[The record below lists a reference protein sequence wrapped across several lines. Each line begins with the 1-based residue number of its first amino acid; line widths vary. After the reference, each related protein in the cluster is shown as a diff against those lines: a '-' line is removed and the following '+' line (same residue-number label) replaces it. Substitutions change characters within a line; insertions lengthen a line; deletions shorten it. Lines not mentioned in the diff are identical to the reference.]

1 MSTLSERMPR
11 PAPGELPWRLASSS
25 GGGEPIGQELGPR
38 QRFEALA
45 SELAV
50 GGRARPAAHERK
62 FDWRHVGPWAARAWA
77 GVFALQATVA
87 LVTLGVLW
95 LSLAVVHATPHGVG
109 QSSHVNASSNS
120 AIDNHVVAPPPVQAP
135 AQAAWLVWPAIG
147 RISQPMWAGHPNGID
162 VAIDSRTPI
171 RAIADGQVLFA
182 GGDPCCVYG
191 QFIIVQHADGWTSL
205 YAHLSVLAVKA
216 GEQVHQSELIGL
228 SGATGHVSGP
238 HLHFELRQNG
248 RPVDPL
254 DYLAPPSAR

>member
-1 MSTLSERMPR
+1 MPR
-11 PAPGELPWRLASSS
+11 PAPGEPSWRRLASSS
-25 GGGEPIGQELGPR
+25 GGGEPTAQLLKPR

-45 SELAV
+45 AALAT
-50 GGRARPAAHERK
+50 GGRARPVAHEHK
-62 FDWRHVGPWAARAWA
+62 FAWREVGPWAARAWA

-87 LVTLGVLW
+87 LVVLGVLW
-95 LSLAVVHATPHGVG
+95 LSLAVVHATPHGVS
-109 QSSHVNASSNS
+109 QSRHVNASSNG
-120 AIDNHVVAPPPVQAP
+120 AIDNHVVAPPPVPAVPVQAS
-135 AQAAWLVWPAIG
+135 WLVWPALG

-162 VAIDSRTPI
+162 IAIDSRTPI

-182 GGDPCCVYG
+182 GGDLCCVYG

-254 DYLAPPSAR
+254 DYLAPPSGR